1 MAGSLPSE
9 ALRRRPRHDPRETE
23 REILE
28 AAEELLRERP
38 FREVTV
44 ERVMM
49 RTGLKRPAFYAHF
62 RDRYDL
68 MLRIVAHIGGEL
80 FEMAD
85 RWLKGDD
92 PERDI
97 RVALEGIATVYV
109 THGPVLRAL
118 ADAAPTDERVE
129 SAYRTLVQ
137 TFVEASAERIRAEQ
151 RAGRTAR
158 DLDAEETARA
168 LTWLCERY
176 LSEAFGRPPQEEV
189 ARAVDVLDRIWLATL
204 YGTARTGRS
213 GSVRRIR

>member
-1 MAGSLPSE
+1 MPGSLPE
-9 ALRRRPRHDPRETE
+9 QTVRRRPRHDPRETE

-28 AAEELLRERP
+28 AAEELLRQAP

-44 ERVMM
+44 EQVML

-80 FEMAD
+80 LTKAE

-92 PERDI
+92 PRRDI
-97 RVALEGIATVYV
+97 RAGLEGTVSVYL

-118 ADAAPTDERVE
+118 ADAAPTDDRVE

-137 TFVEASAERIRAEQ
+137 TFIDATGERIRAEQ
-151 RAGRTAR
+151 AAGRTDPA
-158 DLDAEETARA
+158 LDAEETARA
-168 LTWLCERY
+168 LIWLCERY
-176 LSEAFGRPPQEEV
+176 LSEAFGRPPQE
-189 ARAVDVLDRIWLATL
+189 DVEKVVSVLEQIWLATL
-204 YGTARTGRS
+204 YGGR
-213 GSVRRIR
+213 